1 MALDVIRYD
10 GSVRQS
16 AGGTAANV
24 AANLAHLGWTS
35 QLVGR
40 IGDDAQARRIL
51 SDLRTAGVGIDLL
64 VPDPSIETPVVV
76 HEVLP
81 PRHRF
86 DLSCPECGRA
96 SPRYRPP
103 SSELFDEAFPAD
115 AIRPGHDVVFVDRA
129 SAFSVELLA
138 RAAERGALTVFEPSS
153 RGTEA
158 ASRAAAGHAAIL
170 RWSAETRPRLH
181 PSTLAARDGQLQIES
196 VSAAACAGGWAG
208 GLAGTGAG
216 GDRAGRRCWCRGLA
230 DCGSSGRAPEPRARL
245 ARRGRHRHR
254 FRGRTGARRARACTW
269 GLGSGRGPDGRDPRC
284 RSATTQGPGCSAT
297 SPGRRSP
304 LAGQKCLSGL
314 PRPGLKP
321 DCRTFRPNPLHSRG
335 AAAGRRRGAAKHPP
349 SAMPTIT
356 ASVRLPVYIR
366 ALTGR
371 AEVAELLRTLAAGGL
386 GSAL

>member
-1 MALDVIRYD
+1 MSGPRRLLASGYVALDVIRYD

-16 AGGTAANV
+16 AGGTAANA

-86 DLSCPECGRA
+86 DFSCPECGRA

-196 VSAAACAGGWAG
+196 VSDRGLRWRMGRGAWRALGPVVIEPVDGAGAGDWLTAGLLDALPDLELASLDEEDIVIALEAGQALAALSCLYVGARA
-208 GLAGTGAG
+208 LAGVPTAEI
-216 GDRAGRRCWCRGLA
+216 RAVAAQLLKGL
-230 DCGSSGRAPEPRARL
+230 DVVPPRPV
-245 ARRGRHRHR
+245 G
-254 FRGRTGARRARACTW
+254 
-269 GLGSGRGPDGRDPRC
+269 
-284 RSATTQGPGCSAT
+284 
-297 SPGRRSP
+297 GRRSR
-304 LAGQKCLSGL
+304 ARNVCRVCLG
-314 PRPGLKP
+314 P
-321 DCRTFRPNPLHSRG
+321 
-335 AAAGRRRGAAKHPP
+335 A
-349 SAMPTIT
+349 
-356 ASVRLPVYIR
+356 
-366 ALTGR
+366 
-371 AEVAELLRTLAAGGL
+371 
-386 GSAL
+386 